1 MKPAGHRLLTCSFLP
16 RCETSVPVT
25 VVGVLSQREV
35 LQNKAVYFTR
45 ISNRGVG
52 EASCEEDIAIGEV
65 PVGALEAFRALLAD
79 LYLPV
84 LSEQGQWGASTEAQ
98 TQAFL
103 KACLPG
109 CLTCSDLASPEHA
122 TVIPHMHAVRPCII
136 LTCMVYICLSA
147 C

>member
-1 MKPAGHRLLTCSFLP
+1 MI
-16 RCETSVPVT
+16 

-45 ISNRGVG
+45 ISKKGVG
-52 EASCEEDIAIGEV
+52 EASCEEDIAVGEV

-84 LSEQGQWGASTEAQ
+84 LSEQGQWGRSTDAQ

-103 KACLPG
+103 KVYLPDG
-109 CLTCSDLASPEHA
+109 PAHMQPPCLT
-122 TVIPHMHAVRPCII
+122 
-136 LTCMVYICLSA
+136 
-147 C
+147 

>member
-1 MKPAGHRLLTCSFLP
+1 M
-16 RCETSVPVT
+16 SVIT
-25 VVGVLSQREV
+25 VGLLSQREV

-103 KACLPG
+103 KACRPD
-109 CLTCSDLASPEHA
+109 CPTCSHLVSPTRV
-122 TVIPHMHAVRPCII
+122 TVIPHVLAVRPCI
-136 LTCMVYICLSA
+136 LLLCMAHMCSLATLSTGA
-147 C
+147 VRSGV

>member
-1 MKPAGHRLLTCSFLP
+1 M
-16 RCETSVPVT
+16 SVIT
-25 VVGVLSQREV
+25 VGLLSQREV

-52 EASCEEDIAIGEV
+52 EASCEEDVAIGEV

-103 KACLPG
+103 KACRCDCP
-109 CLTCSDLASPEHA
+109 TCSHLVSPKHV
-122 TVIPHMHAVRPCII
+122 TVIPHVLASCILLICMAYMCSLATLSTGAVRSG
-136 LTCMVYICLSA
+136 V
-147 C
+147 